1 MGLISRVSSRTYR
14 REKTYTMR
22 ALLFNLAAR
31 SATKV
36 QPIIKQSARFGG
48 GGPRQ
53 YQVHTAKTQ
62 NYWFLR
68 KLRLTTLGFIAAA
81 VIPLELWNMF
91 LGDSVYCE
99 YDPELYTPKPHE
111 EKIKAIPRLVQKTFM
126 IDRDAALRIEANQ
139 ILRQQQE
146 DIMRQ
151 TIMDAW
157 AMQQVENVGN
167 FAHYDSAI
175 QDPIRAMSLRE
186 CCDQNDIKY

>member
-14 REKTYTMR
+14 RVISHSIMR
-22 ALLFNLAAR
+22 ALLFNLAGK
-31 SATKV
+31 AT
-36 QPIIKQSARFGG
+36 QPIVKQSARFGS

-53 YQVHTAKTQ
+53 FQVQAPKTQ
-62 NYWFLR
+62 GYFFLR
-68 KLRLTTLGFIAAA
+68 KLRLTTIGFIAAA

-111 EKIKAIPRLVQKTFM
+111 EKIKALPRLIMKTFVM
-126 IDRDAALRIEANQ
+126 DKDASLRIEANQ
-139 ILRQQQE
+139 ILRAQQE

-167 FAHYDSAI
+167 FNHYDSAI

-186 CCDQNDIKY
+186 YFDNNDIKY

>member
-1 MGLISRVSSRTYR
+1 
-14 REKTYTMR
+14 
-22 ALLFNLAAR
+22 
-31 SATKV
+31 
-36 QPIIKQSARFGG
+36 
-48 GGPRQ
+48 
-53 YQVHTAKTQ
+53 
-62 NYWFLR
+62 
-68 KLRLTTLGFIAAA
+68 
-81 VIPLELWNMF
+81 MF

-111 EKIKAIPRLVQKTFM
+111 EKIKAIPRLVMKTFVM
-126 IDRDAALRIEANQ
+126 DRDAALRIEANQ

-151 TIMDAW
+151 TIQDAW

-186 CCDQNDIKY
+186 YCDQNDIKY

>member
-1 MGLISRVSSRTYR
+1 MGVELTD
-14 REKTYTMR
+14 KKFKMR
-22 ALLFNLAAR
+22 ALLFNLA
-31 SATKV
+31 SKNSQMSQIV
-36 QPIIKQSARFGG
+36 KQSVRYGG

-53 YQVHTAKTQ
+53 FQVQAPKTQ
-62 NYWFLR
+62 GYFFR
-68 KLRLTTLGFIAAA
+68 KLRLTTIGFIAVA

-111 EKIKAIPRLVQKTFM
+111 EKIKALPRLIMKTFVM
-126 IDRDAALRIEANQ
+126 DKDASLRIEANQ

-167 FAHYDSAI
+167 FNHYDSAI

-186 CCDQNDIKY
+186 YCYNNDIKY

>member
-14 REKTYTMR
+14 RVISNSIMR
-22 ALLFNLAAR
+22 ALLFNLAGK
-31 SATKV
+31 AT
-36 QPIIKQSARFGG
+36 QPIVKQSARFGG

-53 YQVHTAKTQ
+53 FQVLAPKTQ
-62 NYWFLR
+62 GYFFLR
-68 KLRLTTLGFIAAA
+68 KLRLTTIGFIAAA

-111 EKIKAIPRLVQKTFM
+111 EKIKALPRLIMKTFFM
-126 IDRDAALRIEANQ
+126 DKDASLRIEANQ
-139 ILRQQQE
+139 ILRAQQE

-167 FAHYDSAI
+167 FNHYDSAI

-186 CCDQNDIKY
+186 YCDNNDIKY